1 MAEKYGTHERA
12 ALLLLLV
19 ERREIPN
26 AEMKN
31 DYGIELTPAG
41 RTKLN
46 KAELL
51 VTRKEGRRLI
61 HQLTP
66 AGEDW
71 CEGALG
77 TIETPPRAGAL
88 ARVGFE
94 WLRAIVRYMREQNIR
109 LREVLVKDD
118 DGGLESLIRAAYQ
131 ELSDEPQD
139 WVRLAQL
146 RPKLNGAGKDEVDE
160 KLLAMSRTGLVHL
173 AQSANLKALTD
184 ADHAAAIRIGSED
197 KHLVAIEES

>member
-1 MAEKYGTHERA
+1 MADKYGTHEWA

-26 AEMKN
+26 AEMKK

-77 TIETPPRAGAL
+77 TIETPPRVGAL

-94 WLRAIVRYMREQNIR
+94 WLRAIARYLREQNIR
-109 LREVLVKDD
+109 LREVLGKD
-118 DGGLESLIRAAYQ
+118 DGGLESLIRAAYH

-139 WVRLAQL
+139 WVRLAKL